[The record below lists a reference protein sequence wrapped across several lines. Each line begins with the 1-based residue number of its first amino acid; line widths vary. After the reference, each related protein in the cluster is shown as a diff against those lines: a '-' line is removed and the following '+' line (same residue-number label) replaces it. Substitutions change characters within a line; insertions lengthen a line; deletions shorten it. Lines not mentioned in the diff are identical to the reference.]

1 MKKYITINPRYA
13 HSNIS
18 ILARATVEQGI
29 PDASVVVYRGRN
41 VLAKLENAGL
51 MIKSYK
57 RPRLAKGLVYHWL
70 RKPKCRRAFSNGM
83 RLREMGI
90 RTPEPFFA
98 VEIYNRYGALA
109 NSFYACELLKG
120 WKEMRGVQ
128 NNPDFDAIA
137 RAFAAFIFSMHIKGV
152 FMSDLTPG
160 NVLFRTGEDGYEFAL
175 VDINR
180 MTFDCN
186 SWKELSKNFRAL
198 LDTEDATATVA
209 TYYAA
214 ILKKNDIELPAADF
228 ESYARKIYS
237 AHQRKLISRR
247 RFKNMFSRKKK

>member
-1 MKKYITINPRYA
+1 M
-13 HSNIS
+13 
-18 ILARATVEQGI
+18 EQGI

-198 LDTEDATATVA
+198 LTPRTPQQLWPHTTQPFLKRTTSSSPPPISKATHAKSTA
-209 TYYAA
+209 PT
-214 ILKKNDIELPAADF
+214 
-228 ESYARKIYS
+228 STS
-237 AHQRKLISRR
+237 S
-247 RFKNMFSRKKK
+247 

>member
-180 MTFDCN
+180 D
-186 SWKELSKNFRAL
+186 
-198 LDTEDATATVA
+198 
-209 TYYAA
+209 
-214 ILKKNDIELPAADF
+214 
-228 ESYARKIYS
+228 RKS
-237 AHQRKLISRR
+237 VV
-247 RFKNMFSRKKK
+247 

>member
-41 VLAKLENAGL
+41 VLAKL
-51 MIKSYK
+51 
-57 RPRLAKGLVYHWL
+57 
-70 RKPKCRRAFSNGM
+70 
-83 RLREMGI
+83 
-90 RTPEPFFA
+90 
-98 VEIYNRYGALA
+98 EIYNRYGALA

-209 TYYAA
+209 AYYAA
-214 ILKKNDIELPAADF
+214 ILKKNDIELPKATHAK
-228 ESYARKIYS
+228 STAPTS
-237 AHQRKLISRR
+237 TS
-247 RFKNMFSRKKK
+247 S